1 MQWKNY
7 SYDLT
12 EEGAVLTQYLSETS
26 GSGGILETDWDYD
39 EGDLVIPSEIEGH
52 PVVEIGA
59 DAFSENGAMIRRV
72 EVPASVKRIANG
84 AFRMCMSLTELILHE
99 GLEEIG
105 EDVFYL
111 TPIAEISLPSTV
123 ERIGRSW
130 ELGSIQWKISDEN
143 PYYFSDGY
151 GLYRKD
157 KSEQEL
163 LVVCAQDER
172 KEYTVVSKT
181 TAIAESAFSGNSYLE
196 KIELLPGVTTIRT
209 AAMESCQSLAEVILP
224 EGLCEIQ
231 AYAFSH
237 CIRLKEIH
245 LPASLEKLGLE
256 ALSDTFGWS
265 DSLNGLEMITT
276 EPWNPHFEADENALF
291 EREPDGSRSIVKYFG
306 RQREYRI
313 PSDVSRIQTSA
324 FRRAE
329 LRKFY
334 VPKGLRDFDA
344 DAFRECKNLE
354 EIYLEESDTTL
365 YVPRQP
371 VYRKDEITALFFS
384 SMRVYDRDAEVSMDD
399 LPEKWQSFAGNAIYS
414 KSEEPEYDPYEQYVF
429 DYRGYDALFH
439 TYLNLPDHLGMACCR
454 LKYPV
459 MLHESV
465 KEKYEAFL
473 WDNLSDIWSEL
484 AGRQD
489 MYHLAIL
496 AELGFFTAQNT
507 EAAIELFSAR
517 GQTKFVSYLLN
528 YKRENLGG
536 AEFDF
541 SL

>member
-123 ERIGRSW
+123 ERIGRPW

-291 EREPDGSRSIVKYFG
+291 ERELDGSRSIVKYFG

-384 SMRVYDRDAEVSMDD
+384 SMRVYDRDEDVSMDD

-489 MYHLAIL
+489 MHHLAIL